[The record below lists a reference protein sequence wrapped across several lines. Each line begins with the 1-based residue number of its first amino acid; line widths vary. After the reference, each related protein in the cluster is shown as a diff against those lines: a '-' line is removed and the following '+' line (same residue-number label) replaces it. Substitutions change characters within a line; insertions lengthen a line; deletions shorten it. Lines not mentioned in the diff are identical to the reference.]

1 MELTPFSAFNNDIFI
16 RLVTAATLGT
26 LFGLER
32 GFARK
37 DPSLRTFMIISLGS
51 CAFTIVSISGAEGI
65 PGTDPTRIAAQILT
79 GIGFLGAGTI
89 FKSKDRIQGLTTAAL
104 MWMVAAV
111 GMAVGFGR
119 LDIAS
124 GTSLVALTF
133 MVILN
138 FVHRIL
144 QKISPRPALDQSTH
158 KSTGTHSEHN
168 E

>member
-1 MELTPFSAFNNDIFI
+1 MEFTLFSVFNNDIFI
-16 RLVTAATLGT
+16 RLVTAATLGS

-51 CAFTIVSISGAEGI
+51 CAFTIVSVSGAEGV
-65 PGTDPTRIAAQILT
+65 PNSDPTRIAAQILT

-89 FKSKDRIQGLTTAAL
+89 FKAKDRIQGLTTAAL
-104 MWMVAAV
+104 MWMVASV

-124 GTSLVALTF
+124 GTSLVALTY
-133 MVILN
+133 MVILH
-138 FVHRIL
+138 FVHRVL
-144 QKISPRPALDQSTH
+144 QKMSPRSASDGGAEH
-158 KSTGTHSEHN
+158 KHSAES
-168 E
+168 